1 MVCASRKA
9 RCFPAI
15 NELNAGLVTFRDE
28 LLADSLALK
37 RVELGIV
44 TFGPVLCS
52 GLPWAY
58 GRALARAPCS
68 DLGERWSRGRVD
80 EAVAKP
86 EPPML
91 LALSH
96 PHDDLSIK
104 VLGARIMVWPM
115 DRPCRRRVL
124 TDAGVDA
131 RVRVRLGLAT

>member
-1 MVCASRKA
+1 M
-9 RCFPAI
+9 
-15 NELNAGLVTFRDE
+15 
-28 LLADSLALK
+28 
-37 RVELGIV
+37 
-44 TFGPVLCS
+44 CS

-131 RVRVRLGLAT
+131 RVRVRLGRVRQVEGDVGRRLALVGQNPCLELGARLATM